1 MKGRPGRR
9 CAPPTCGKGEDGDG
23 GDGGDGGEDGHD
35 GDVDV
40 VWCGDSGD
48 DCNDDDDDAPVH
60 NVQFVK
66 YIFPR
71 NRTTSNL
78 S

>member
-9 CAPPTCGKGEDGDG
+9 CAPPTCGKGED
-23 GDGGDGGEDGHD
+23 GDGGEDGHD

-48 DCNDDDDDAPVH
+48 DCNDDDDDAPV
-60 NVQFVK
+60 
-66 YIFPR
+66 
-71 NRTTSNL
+71 
-78 S
+78 